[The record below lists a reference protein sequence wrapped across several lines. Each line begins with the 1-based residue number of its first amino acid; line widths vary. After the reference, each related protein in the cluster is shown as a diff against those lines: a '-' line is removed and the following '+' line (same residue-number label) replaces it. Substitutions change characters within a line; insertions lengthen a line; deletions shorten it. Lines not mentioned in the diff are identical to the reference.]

1 MGNWG
6 TGTFEN
12 DDAMDWATEFQRA
25 SSRQSLRAAFEA
37 VVDVEDYLERDLGS
51 YALAAAEVVAAA
63 RGRPCR
69 DIPQPLR
76 DWAAANQTIA
86 TPDLVAQAVAAVD
99 RVTVVESSEVAELW
113 AETATDADAGAWIA
127 QIDDLR
133 QRLA

>member
-1 MGNWG
+1 MGSWG

-12 DDAMDWATEFQRA
+12 DDAMDWATDFQRA
-25 SSRQSLRAAFEA
+25 SSGQSLRAAFEA

-63 RGRPCR
+63 KGRPCR

-113 AETATDADAGAWIA
+113 TETATDADAGAWIA